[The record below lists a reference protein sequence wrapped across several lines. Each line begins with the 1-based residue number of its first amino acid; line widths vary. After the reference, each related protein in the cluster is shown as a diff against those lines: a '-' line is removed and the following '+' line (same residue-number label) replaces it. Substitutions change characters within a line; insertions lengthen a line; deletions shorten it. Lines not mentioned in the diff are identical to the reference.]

1 MRKTLFSLLTLVLM
15 MAATFVVLTA
25 CNSAPRARA
34 ASPQAVAI
42 EVAPGL
48 RPVVESALEQT
59 RVTVGYDPA
68 YVRLA
73 YPGGDVPI
81 QTGVCSDVI
90 VRAFRK
96 GGVDLQQAVHE
107 DMASNFAA
115 YPNRWGLTA
124 PDTNIDHRRV
134 ANLMTY
140 FKRMKKSLPIT
151 ANAKDYLPGDLV
163 AWDLGRG
170 LLHIGIVANAHPP
183 QSEKYYM
190 IHNIGAGAQMEDVM
204 FSWHIIG
211 HYRYF

>member
-1 MRKTLFSLLTLVLM
+1 MKKTRWCLLLLMAM
-15 MAATFVVLTA
+15 MAAMFVALTA

-34 ASPQAVAI
+34 ASPQAVSV
-42 EVAPGL
+42 EVTPAL
-48 RPVVESALEQT
+48 RPVLESALEQT

-73 YPGGDVPI
+73 YPGGDVPMT
-81 QTGVCSDVI
+81 TGVCSDVI

-96 GGVDLQQAVHE
+96 GGVDLQKAVHE

-115 YPNRWGLTA
+115 YPTRWGLRE

-140 FKRMKKSLPIT
+140 FTRLKKSLPIT

-204 FSWHIIG
+204 FAWRIIG